1 MKSRREMYAEK
12 LQMYYAKENN
22 QIEHSENTIQETS
35 TKLWTKQLEVTQH
48 FTRDFVADVCTEQ
61 KGIIGKLVTL
71 IKRIFRKGTYFIFK
85 QFTERAFDFQSRSM
99 ELSGEV
105 IKLVLSLEEA
115 RIHLEEEQQKLR
127 EEQAAFISYM
137 QTQQKLLQEGQQRL
151 EEEQRV
157 LKEKHAELISV
168 AQERIESKLQA
179 QAQVTDLLGKRLD
192 EHFAQISGLQS
203 ALHPKVIRET
213 DAKQMAALYAYRYM
227 LGRDPGNTQIEVNAG
242 GENAMEKDIDLR
254 TLDTDDKQMAALYAY
269 RYLLGRDPEDMQ
281 IVWNN
286 ERSWR
291 ELRAE
296 IMESGEY
303 KCEMAD
309 IEKCSVKVEGITYFC
324 PPGDKVIPLS
334 MIMLGI
340 NWAKDDI
347 DHFISL
353 ADQKFY
359 EKAPEEGIFLDIG
372 GNIGTTSIYC
382 KLKLKQRF
390 HFIAFEPVSLNAR
403 LLAANAAINGVGSD
417 IEVEQVAL
425 SNIMRDHSVMRINKE
440 NWGGSAI
447 VNSEADT
454 TLWETE
460 VVSTITLDEYIADH
474 GINAADIKYI
484 WLDVEGHEFE
494 ALKGASNLLTGH
506 RIPLCMEFN
515 QRIYKE
521 QGHYEQM
528 LQLLENHY
536 ELFIVASMIKTGE
549 ESLRPIQELPLVWE
563 EEDGKT
569 CDLILL

>member
-1 MKSRREMYAEK
+1 MKSRKEVYAEK
-12 LQMYYAKENN
+12 MQMYYAKECAQTEN
-22 QIEHSENTIQETS
+22 SES
-35 TKLWTKQLEVTQH
+35 TVQAASRKLWTKQLEVTEH
-48 FTRDFVADVCTEQ
+48 FTRDFLADVRTEK

-71 IKRIFRKGTYFIFK
+71 IKRIFRKGTFFIFK
-85 QFTERAFDFQSRSM
+85 QFTERIFDFQSKSM

-105 IKLVLSLEEA
+105 IKLVLSLEEG
-115 RIHLEEEQQKLR
+115 RIHLEEEQRKLR
-127 EEQAAFISYM
+127 EEQAAYISDM
-137 QTQQKLLQEGQQRL
+137 QKLQQCLREEQHRLQEKQ
-151 EEEQRV
+151 V
-157 LKEKHAELISV
+157 ELIS
-168 AQERIESKLQA
+168 ASQERIEGELQT
-179 QAQVTDLLGKRLD
+179 QAQVTELLGKRLD
-192 EHFAQISGLQS
+192 EHFVQISGLQS
-203 ALHPKVIRET
+203 ALHPKVTRET
-213 DAKQMAALYAYRYM
+213 DDKQIAALYAYRYM
-227 LGRDPGNTQIEVNAG
+227 
-242 GENAMEKDIDLR
+242 
-254 TLDTDDKQMAALYAY
+254 
-269 RYLLGRDPEDMQ
+269 LGRDPEDMQ

-291 ELRAE
+291 DLRAE

-353 ADQKFY
+353 ADRKFY

-440 NWGGSAI
+440 NWGESAI

-460 VVSTITLDEYIADH
+460 VVSTIKLDEYIADH

-484 WLDVEGHEFE
+484 WLDVAGHEFE

-515 QRIYKE
+515 QGIYKE

-536 ELFIVASMIKTGE
+536 ELFIIASMIKTGE